1 MNKAVREGGVGTHVY
16 ATLRTMV
23 LDLKLA
29 PGAPLVETELS
40 ASLGVSRTPIREALG
55 RLAREGLV
63 RQYPGRGA
71 FVSEIS
77 LPDLIELYQMREAL
91 ETYAA
96 RLAAESAN
104 DAGRAE
110 LAELLSQLESQRSAL
125 AAGDNAH
132 YYQLMAKMD
141 GLVVRLAGNKRLAVA
156 LSEIWAQISRAR
168 RVATQTP
175 SRLLDTVDEH
185 EAILSAIRDGDA
197 ERAATATRQHVR
209 KSLANIKMAVSDG
222 MI

>member
-1 MNKAVREGGVGTHVY
+1 MNKSVREGGIGTHVY
-16 ATLRTMV
+16 ETLRTMV
-23 LDLKLA
+23 LDLKLP

-71 FVSEIS
+71 FVTEIS

-96 RLAAESAN
+96 RLAADSAN
-104 DAGRAE
+104 AASHAE
-110 LAELLSQLESQRSAL
+110 LSDLLVQLESQRTSL
-125 AAGDNAH
+125 AAGDSAH
-132 YYQLMAKMD
+132 YYQLMARMD
-141 GLVVRLAGNKRLAVA
+141 GLVIRLAGNKRLAVA
-156 LSEIWAQISRAR
+156 LSEIWTQISRAR

-185 EAILSAIRDGDA
+185 EAILTAIRDGDA

-209 KSLANIKMAVSDG
+209 KSLANIRTAVSGG